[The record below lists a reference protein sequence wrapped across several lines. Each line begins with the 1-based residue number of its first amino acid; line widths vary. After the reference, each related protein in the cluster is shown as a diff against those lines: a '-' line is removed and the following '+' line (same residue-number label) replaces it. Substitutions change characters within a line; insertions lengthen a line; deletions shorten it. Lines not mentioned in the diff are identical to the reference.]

1 MAHIPDDFVKIIIV
15 ILLILLLCLIISAAD
30 KILTGEMSVTI
41 TTRTL
46 CELNEAVD
54 NLQDG
59 LSPPHLSLDMKDG
72 RPTGR
77 QASDLEE
84 WNFYLQLVLDIVS
97 KAPVLVV
104 SRPNHPPSSP

>member
-1 MAHIPDDFVKIIIV
+1 
-15 ILLILLLCLIISAAD
+15 
-30 KILTGEMSVTI
+30 MSVTI
-41 TTRTL
+41 TSKTL

-72 RPTGR
+72 RPSGS

-104 SRPNHPPSSP
+104 SRPSPPLPPPPQKKKKREKIKSMEFITL